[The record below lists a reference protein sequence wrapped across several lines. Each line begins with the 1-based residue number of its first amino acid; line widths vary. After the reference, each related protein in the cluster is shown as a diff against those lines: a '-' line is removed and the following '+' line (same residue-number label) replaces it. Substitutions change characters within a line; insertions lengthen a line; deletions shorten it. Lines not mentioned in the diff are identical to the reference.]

1 MGNIANQDQ
10 SQQVRQAQ
18 GGDPR
23 HAQQAGQDGQGQ
35 HEQGH
40 AALAPNK
47 YAMPLPEHHTL
58 NITP

>member
-1 MGNIANQDQ
+1 MSLYNSRGEA
-10 SQQVRQAQ
+10 
-18 GGDPR
+18 R
-23 HAQQAGQDGQGQ
+23 HVQQAGQDGQGQ